1 MWVSY
6 REIRAHLHVLPVRGL
21 QRPRLG
27 AVMTATLPL
36 TAPQIAARESVAAAE
51 EGYMLACR
59 LIGIGIPTICF
70 LPAPKGAV
78 DEQGRPKEYWLPS
91 EYQKF
96 TADLRHLSRW
106 NASSHSLALVS
117 GHGVDGIDVDAK
129 YGASVDDEYARL
141 RDNGVQVW
149 ARTRTPSDGAHNYIL
164 SSGLRSTNNPT
175 TTGIDTRMGDRE
187 GKGRGLLYLPGTRRP
202 KYGGL
207 GYTWVQHFDIPA
219 LAVAMADPDLRAAQ
233 SLAVRAYMAEIG
245 VSPEREGVPEI
256 TPCSPE
262 DISPMMIDTRLRAEL
277 AELPPWTGGQGGKA
291 NDRSARFMHLVG
303 ACLRTHL
310 TQGQA
315 LTLLTEWNADPELG
329 NGKCTG
335 RLPEQVATCW
345 ALAFADNEA
354 WKAAKASEAATG
366 KDVPRTSLAPVQG
379 VGSLEDV
386 QGPAQEDVAPTP
398 STWLPVDLGSILDGT
413 YVPELPTIARRSDG
427 LGLFYPGRTHSI
439 YGPSESGKS
448 LVAQA
453 VAVEVLQDGGTVL
466 YLDFESDGASIV
478 QRLRSLG
485 ATDSA
490 IRERLAYVR
499 PDSGLTASMDLRAYQ
514 DVLSQTFTLAII
526 DGVTEAMALV
536 RSDSHGTPEADAST
550 FDRRLPRLIATR
562 TGAAVIAIDHVVK
575 DTLSQGRHAIGSVH
589 KLNALT
595 GAAFRAQATTLPGK
609 GRKGA
614 VDLQVTKDR
623 PGSLRPSCGPMGPH
637 QSQLAATF
645 HFDATGED
653 GQTTVRVEAP
663 SAEGE
668 DRGPFRP
675 TVLMERASKHLED
688 AGEDVSQ
695 GVITAAIGGR
705 KQYVIAALD
714 VLETEGYVHVFRRG
728 KATLHRSLKPYRQVR
743 DSLSDCYV
751 QTDSDSD

>member
-1 MWVSY
+1 
-6 REIRAHLHVLPVRGL
+6 
-21 QRPRLG
+21 
-27 AVMTATLPL
+27 
-36 TAPQIAARESVAAAE
+36 
-51 EGYMLACR
+51 
-59 LIGIGIPTICF
+59 
-70 LPAPKGAV
+70 
-78 DEQGRPKEYWLPS
+78 
-91 EYQKF
+91 
-96 TADLRHLSRW
+96 
-106 NASSHSLALVS
+106 
-117 GHGVDGIDVDAK
+117 
-129 YGASVDDEYARL
+129 
-141 RDNGVQVW
+141 
-149 ARTRTPSDGAHNYIL
+149 
-164 SSGLRSTNNPT
+164 
-175 TTGIDTRMGDRE
+175 
-187 GKGRGLLYLPGTRRP
+187 
-202 KYGGL
+202 
-207 GYTWVQHFDIPA
+207 
-219 LAVAMADPDLRAAQ
+219 
-233 SLAVRAYMAEIG
+233 
-245 VSPEREGVPEI
+245 
-256 TPCSPE
+256 
-262 DISPMMIDTRLRAEL
+262 
-277 AELPPWTGGQGGKA
+277 
-291 NDRSARFMHLVG
+291 
-303 ACLRTHL
+303 
-310 TQGQA
+310 
-315 LTLLTEWNADPELG
+315 
-329 NGKCTG
+329 
-335 RLPEQVATCW
+335 
-345 ALAFADNEA
+345 
-354 WKAAKASEAATG
+354 
-366 KDVPRTSLAPVQG
+366 
-379 VGSLEDV
+379 
-386 QGPAQEDVAPTP
+386 VAPTP

-490 IRERLAYVR
+490 IRAGLAYVR

-623 PGSLRPSCGPMGPH
+623 PGSLRPTCGPMGQH

-645 HFDATGED
+645 HFDTTGED

-668 DRGPFRP
+668 PRGPFRP
-675 TVLMERASKHLED
+675 TVKMEQASRALED
-688 AGEDVSQ
+688 TGEDMSQVS
-695 GVITAAIGGR
+695 ITSTIGGNKVAGMAAI
-705 KQYVIAALD
+705 A
-714 VLETEGYVHVFRRG
+714 VLVSEGYVHRYMQGR
-728 KATLHRSLKPYRQVR
+728 AAMHRSVKAYRQTQ
-743 DSLSDCYV
+743 DPLSDCYV
-751 QTDSDSD
+751 SAGTDSP

>member
-1 MWVSY
+1 
-6 REIRAHLHVLPVRGL
+6 
-21 QRPRLG
+21 
-27 AVMTATLPL
+27 MTITLPL
-36 TAPQIAARESVAAAE
+36 TAPQIAARASLAAADA
-51 EGYMLACR
+51 GHALALT
-59 LIGIGIPTICF
+59 LIDYGVPVIVLT
-70 LPAPKGAV
+70 A
-78 DEQGRPKEYWLPS
+78 GRQTPVNKDNEWDRTAIS
-91 EYQKF
+91 GWQFFE
-96 TADLRHLSRW
+96 ADLKHLRKW
-106 NASSHSLALVS
+106 TRNHGLALIT
-117 GHGVDGIDVDAK
+117 GHGLDGIDVDTK
-129 YGASVDDEYARL
+129 HGASVDAERARL
-141 RDNGVQVW
+141 LSHGVHVL
-149 ARTRTPSDGAHNYIL
+149 AETRTPSGGAHFYVH
-164 SSGLRSTNNPT
+164 SSGNATTNGGQVSKGG
-175 TTGIDTRMGDRE
+175 TGIDTRMGLPDGE
-187 GKGRGLLYLPGTRRP
+187 SRGLLYLPGTRRP
-202 KYGGL
+202 FYGGL
-207 GYTWVQHFDIPA
+207 GYTWVQPLDLLEWQAHTRDLPFMDRQRAAITAYVTEIGA
-219 LAVAMADPDLRAAQ
+219 LRTGGTVHGAAVAPEPISAMLLPQWLQEELQ
-233 SLAVRAYMAEIG
+233 STQWRGKTETG
-245 VSPEREGVPEI
+245 EG
-256 TPCSPE
+256 
-262 DISPMMIDTRLRAEL
+262 
-277 AELPPWTGGQGGKA
+277 
-291 NDRSARFMHLVG
+291 DRSERFFHLVC
-303 ACLRTHL
+303 ACERAHL

-315 LTLLTEWNADPELG
+315 LTLLTEWDAHPALG
-329 NGKCTG
+329 RGKYG
-335 RLPEQVATCW
+335 ERVPEQVAKCW
-345 ALAFADNEA
+345 ALAVPANDA
-354 WKAAKASEAATG
+354 WHARKAATATSSSG
-366 KDVPRTSLAPVQG
+366 DVPRTSLTS
-379 VGSLEDV
+379 GSLEDV
-386 QGPAQEDVAPTP
+386 QGPAQDDVAPAP

-499 PDSGLTASMDLRAYQ
+499 PDSGLVGMHWAAYQ

-575 DTLSQGRHAIGSVH
+575 DTVAQGRHAIGSVH

-623 PGSLRPSCGPMGPH
+623 PGSLRPTCGPMGQH

-668 DRGPFRP
+668 PRGPFRP
-675 TVLMERASKHLED
+675 TVLMERASRHLED
-688 AGEDVSQ
+688 ATGPVSRV
-695 GVITAAIGGR
+695 VILSDIGGKR
-705 KQYVIAALD
+705 DYGIAALD
-714 VLETEGYVHVFRRG
+714 VLVTEGYVHRERRG
-728 KATLHRSLKPYRQVR
+728 QALLHTSIRAYRQVE
-743 DSLSDCYV
+743 DALSDCYV
-751 QTDSDSD
+751 HPGTGQPEL